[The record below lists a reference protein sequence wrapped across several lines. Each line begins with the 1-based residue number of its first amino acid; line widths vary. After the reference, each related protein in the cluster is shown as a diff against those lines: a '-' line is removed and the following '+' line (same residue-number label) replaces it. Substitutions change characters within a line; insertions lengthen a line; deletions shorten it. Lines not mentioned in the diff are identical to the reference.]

1 MTLGPVKSNC
11 TSSQCVEQDGA
22 PTKAQSLDLSGVGP
36 RGRGSLAQ
44 GANPGV
50 DASFQTLVQQGAL
63 KERGKTL
70 QAQGRAPF
78 IARHCNRSRGPSGRF
93 LSLGF
98 PMNALDPGRLPWAE
112 SCDPL
117 GRYPL
122 GTFLHAR
129 RFRCAANRSGRGGPC
144 VATGLCEPGSQTV
157 GRPSGEQP
165 QRTGHHES
173 KSPAAC
179 PHRVKGSKLIRIY
192 SAAIRRQT
200 SSTLARLLK
209 ALMRK

>member
-1 MTLGPVKSNC
+1 M
-11 TSSQCVEQDGA
+11 DGA
-22 PTKAQSLDLSGVGP
+22 HTKTQRLDSFGSGLK
-36 RGRGSLAQ
+36 GRGSLAQ
-44 GANPGV
+44 GVNLGI
-50 DASFQTLVQQGAL
+50 DAASQMFVQEGAL
-63 KERGKTL
+63 KEPGKTL
-70 QAQGRAPF
+70 QAWGRAPF
-78 IARHCNRSRGPSGRF
+78 TGGHCNLSCGPSGRF

-98 PMNALDPGRLPWAE
+98 PMNAFDPGRLPWAE

-165 QRTGHHES
+165 QKTGHHES